1 MTLELGSQR
10 SILARAI
17 ARFILRLIGWRTHV
31 DPPPPSSYVLIGA
44 PHTSNWDFIVALLL
58 IAAEGIPARIVGKD
72 TLFRGPMGIIMRS
85 IDAIPV
91 NRRERTNFVDQV
103 AARFDEADE
112 LVIAIAPEGTR
123 KKASRWRTGFYYIAL
138 KADVPVMMAYLDY
151 ENKVCGIRA
160 SMKPTGDIQGDF
172 KKIRDYYTGIKGKYP
187 HNQSEIEI
195 PGK

>member
-17 ARFILRLIGWRTHV
+17 ARFVLRLIGWRTHV
-31 DPPPPSSYVLIGA
+31 DPPHPSKYVLIGA
-44 PHTSNWDFIVALLL
+44 PHTSSWDFFVALLFF
-58 IAAEGIPARIVGKD
+58 AAEGIPARIIGKD
-72 TLFRGPMGIIMRS
+72 TLFRGPMGIIMRF
-85 IDAIPV
+85 IKAIPV

-123 KKASRWRTGFYYIAL
+123 NMAARWRTGFYYIAL

-151 ENKVCGIRA
+151 ESKVIGIRA
-160 SMKPTGDIQGDF
+160 SMKPTGDIQVDF
-172 KKIRDYYTGIKGKYP
+172 KVIRDYYTGIKGKYP
-187 HNQSEIEI
+187 HKESAIEI